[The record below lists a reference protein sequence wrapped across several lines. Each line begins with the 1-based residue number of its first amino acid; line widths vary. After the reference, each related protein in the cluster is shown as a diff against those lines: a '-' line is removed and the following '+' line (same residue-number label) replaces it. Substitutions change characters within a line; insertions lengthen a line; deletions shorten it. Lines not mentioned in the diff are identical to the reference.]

1 MKTER
6 VTLLTTPEF
15 KAFLAEEARREN
27 VSVAEL
33 VRSRCERRAGDD
45 EAVLAALSEQL
56 QAAVAQARRA
66 LREGLAEAQQ
76 VLATLPSRHVEA
88 GSAGQRAAASPSKAA
103 ARKAARRAG
112 AAT

>member
-33 VRSRCERRAGDD
+33 VRSRCERRLSDD

-56 QAAVAQARRA
+56 LAAVARARRA
-66 LREGLAEAQQ
+66 LHDGLAEAQQ
-76 VLATLPSRHVEA
+76 VLAALPPRPGAAVKPEAAATSKAPARKASR
-88 GSAGQRAAASPSKAA
+88 RAAAAS
-103 ARKAARRAG
+103 
-112 AAT
+112 